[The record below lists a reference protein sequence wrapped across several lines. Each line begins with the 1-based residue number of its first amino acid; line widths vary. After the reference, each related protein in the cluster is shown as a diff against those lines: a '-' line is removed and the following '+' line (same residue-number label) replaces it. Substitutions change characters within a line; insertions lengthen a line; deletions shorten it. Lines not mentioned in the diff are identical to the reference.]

1 MDKSPLSLANVDG
14 VVAALTNR
22 YVVATNG
29 TISIFSSIT
38 AFDLATGEQLWE
50 TPDESSNV
58 GFPQAIQGGFAFGYS
73 LRDDG
78 TPPST
83 SDPFALQGRDARTGE
98 LRWTIDSNLPVASSP
113 DRESLLALRTDPDA
127 SPQARI
133 VSTANGTL
141 SPRFVTSANL
151 DIVSFVIDSEWV
163 YLIDDDYAL
172 VAYELSA
179 FFDD

>member
-1 MDKSPLSLANVDG
+1 
-14 VVAALTNR
+14 
-22 YVVATNG
+22 
-29 TISIFSSIT
+29 
-38 AFDLATGEQLWE
+38 
-50 TPDESSNV
+50 
-58 GFPQAIQGGFAFGYS
+58 
-73 LRDDG
+73 
-78 TPPST
+78 
-83 SDPFALQGRDARTGE
+83 
-98 LRWTIDSNLPVASSP
+98 
-113 DRESLLALRTDPDA
+113 LLALRTDPDA